1 MHWVKV
7 EILTLKACKNKAIF
21 FCVSIMSQ
29 YFDIR
34 VLCMIIVI
42 DDTNAAMYL
51 AIFFWTFGKN
61 NRSIFNWVLFPWIF
75 SMLPNDLNLNSLSIF
90 FLAYNL
96 LRTRTKSKVSS
107 AKKQEKWKIEQ
118 KNINSMFQ
126 LSSFNSITNFFH
138 FPPIFQNMRG
148 IGGKTSSSGW
158 SQSYFSKSYTKH
170 MKKKKEIPAAIHDY
184 NIQNSPSMTM
194 TIYLGFI
201 WMSISPILGIFL
213 VPSIFNSYGRLY
225 FKFYSLGW
233 F

>member
-61 NRSIFNWVLFPWIF
+61 NCSIFNWVLFPWIF

-126 LSSFNSITNFFH
+126 LNNKFFPLSTNF
-138 FPPIFQNMRG
+138 P
-148 IGGKTSSSGW
+148 
-158 SQSYFSKSYTKH
+158 KH
-170 MKKKKEIPAAIHDY
+170 AW
-184 NIQNSPSMTM
+184 N
-194 TIYLGFI
+194 
-201 WMSISPILGIFL
+201 W
-213 VPSIFNSYGRLY
+213 
-225 FKFYSLGW
+225 W
-233 F
+233 